1 MPTEISPWIN
11 RLREH
16 RLAVVV
22 ATALVVLAVALA
34 WVAWRWDVAEDRM
47 AMLQK
52 QAEAG
57 FLQAPSTNRTVR
69 VDLRRPGTVTIG
81 GGDFPERVDLL
92 LNARSDRYAR
102 FRVSLLRHDGT
113 LVLHADQMTRDSN
126 LDLRLSLNSSVLP
139 QGDYVL
145 RVEGYGRGGMLEQ
158 FAESRMRAA
167 AASP

>member
-16 RLAVVV
+16 RLAVGV

-34 WVAWRWDVAEDRM
+34 WVAWRWGVAEDRM
-47 AMLQK
+47 EMMQK

-57 FLQAPSTNRTVR
+57 FLQAPSTTRTVR
-69 VDLRRPGTVTIG
+69 VDLRNPGTVSIG
-81 GGDFPERVDLL
+81 GGEFPERVDFL

-126 LDLRLSLNSSVLP
+126 LDLRLSLNSSALP
-139 QGDYVL
+139 QGNYVI
-145 RVEGYGRGGMLEQ
+145 RVEGYARGGRTER
-158 FAESRMRAA
+158 FSE
-167 AASP
+167 ASLRVVGR